1 MHMKNTF
8 VAVLLAAIMACDN
21 GKTTLAPPTSDLGT
35 GINTVEHR
43 YAKPVAEV
51 LQSAASAVQALGLHC
66 DSQKSDSLGGEII
79 ARRATD
85 DKVVITVKGV
95 DQSTTSVSV
104 RVSPGNRNMSNLI
117 HEKIAAGLGL
127 QETSSGSES
136 ATGLYSADMSACV
149 GAAEKAFRLLKYEIV
164 NHKNLDGGTEMRG
177 RGEDS
182 VPASFRF
189 HKESDSRTEVT
200 ILCGITKGIATR
212 ERCGLLKAEFERALA
227 GSRSP

>member
-8 VAVLLAAIMACDN
+8 IAVFLAAIMACDN
-21 GKTTLAPPTSDLGT
+21 GKPTLAPPTSDLGT
-35 GINTVEHR
+35 GINTVDHR
-43 YAKPVAEV
+43 YAKPVPEV

-66 DSQKSDSLGGEII
+66 DSQKSDSLGGEIL

-127 QETSSGSES
+127 KETPSES
-136 ATGLYSADMSACV
+136 ESVTGLYSSDVSVCV

-164 NHKNLDGGTEMRG
+164 DHKTFEGGTELHG
-177 RGEDS
+177 RCEDS
-182 VPASFRF
+182 IPASFRF
-189 HKESDSRTEVT
+189 RKEADGRTEVT
-200 ILCGITKGIATR
+200 ILCGIAKGISDR
-212 ERCGLLKAEFERALA
+212 ERCGQLKAEFEKALA